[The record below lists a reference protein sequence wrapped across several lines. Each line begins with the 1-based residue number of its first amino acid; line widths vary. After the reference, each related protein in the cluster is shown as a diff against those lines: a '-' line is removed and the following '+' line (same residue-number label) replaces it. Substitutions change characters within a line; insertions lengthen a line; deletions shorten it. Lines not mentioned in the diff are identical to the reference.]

1 MPTHRDMAKVAVLGK
16 RQDRVDDRVDAWVD
30 DQCQPYRLHCTAM
43 EEIDKL
49 QHTTKKLKQ
58 ENDKLIQAFDL
69 VYETLQSNQKQNK
82 SLRNQF
88 FTQTAYNMHILC
100 VHAAVFGEMQKHAS
114 AFEARI
120 SALEARMPA
129 DRQLVPMVDFRAEQE
144 MQKDINVS
152 QLRRI
157 EALEDAVHFSEM

>member
-1 MPTHRDMAKVAVLGK
+1 
-16 RQDRVDDRVDAWVD
+16 
-30 DQCQPYRLHCTAM
+30 M

-49 QHTTKKLKQ
+49 QRTTKKLKQ
-58 ENDKLIQAFDL
+58 ENDKLLQAFDL
-69 VYETLQSNQKQNK
+69 MYETLQSHQKQNK